1 MHELD
6 TLFALGEV
14 AIGMA
19 GFSAIVVLFKRR
31 ESGRW
36 RAQDADR
43 FNGMLLHAMAAAF
56 FCVLPAFL
64 SALIGAPATLWAVA
78 SALLGAQIV
87 LHTGIVLRLP
97 STRNPTRVAVGLG
110 GLTALGF
117 QLVNVAGVGIPR
129 GFAPYL
135 IGVLWHLLHA
145 GVLFV
150 MLIWVRAE
158 DVEEA

>member
-1 MHELD
+1 VHELD

-31 ESGRW
+31 ESGKW

-56 FCVLPAFL
+56 FCALPAVL
-64 SALIGAPATLWAVA
+64 RALIDATATLWAVA
-78 SALLGAQIV
+78 SGLLGAQIA
-87 LHTGIVLRLP
+87 LHAGIILRLP
-97 STRNPTRVAVGLG
+97 STRTPTRAAVGVG
-110 GLTALGF
+110 GLAALAF
-117 QLVNVAGVGIPR
+117 QVLNVAGVGVPR

-158 DVEEA
+158 DVE

>member
-31 ESGRW
+31 DSGRW
-36 RAQDADR
+36 RSQDADR
-43 FNGMLLHAMAAAF
+43 FNGMLIHAMSAAF
-56 FCVLPAFL
+56 FCALPAVL
-64 SALIGAPATLWAVA
+64 EALIEATATLWAVG
-78 SALLGAQIV
+78 SALLGTQIA
-87 LHTGIVLRLP
+87 LHAGIILHLP
-97 STRNPTRVAVGLG
+97 STRTPTRAVVLLG
-110 GLTALGF
+110 GLAALTF
-117 QLVNVAGVGIPR
+117 QLLNVAGVGIPR

-150 MLIWVRAE
+150 TLVWVRAE
-158 DVEEA
+158 DVE